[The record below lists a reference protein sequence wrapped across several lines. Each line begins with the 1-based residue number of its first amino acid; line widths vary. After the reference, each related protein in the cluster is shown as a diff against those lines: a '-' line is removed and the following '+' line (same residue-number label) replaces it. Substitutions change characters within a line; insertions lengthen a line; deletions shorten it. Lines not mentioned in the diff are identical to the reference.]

1 VVEITKDRKL
11 YYRISE
17 KMYQELKEVLEKTE
31 DKKSEVIRNCLK
43 EYIKKNK

>member
-1 VVEITKDRKL
+1 M

-17 KMYQELKEVLEKTE
+17 KMNEELKEVLKKTE

-43 EYIKKNK
+43 EYIKRNK